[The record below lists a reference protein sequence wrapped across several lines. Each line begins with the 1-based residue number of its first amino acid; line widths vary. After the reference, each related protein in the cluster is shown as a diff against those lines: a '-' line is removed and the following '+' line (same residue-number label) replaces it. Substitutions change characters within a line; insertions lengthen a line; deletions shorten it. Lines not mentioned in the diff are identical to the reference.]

1 MERAEATVLPDRL
14 TKPPLSTWVL
24 SLVGAFAAE
33 PLDHEVS
40 EGSNVDPHPRVL
52 SGLVLRP
59 RRLLHHGGNRL
70 CAGGR
75 IARQTPLRPK
85 ATAPKERR
93 CANEP
98 QGGNVGP
105 RRDMPLQVEGR
116 LHERRSAADVAHRK
130 VEGQPETQRAH
141 VRREELRAEVVGLCQ
156 AEASCQAEDDR
167 ERDEGDPEVA
177 GEGVEQ
183 GENREGEERDEH
195 SAEGVQRAGVG
206 VEPAVGGPRE
216 NDAGD
221 QNHRHRD
228 SRQPQRLPLAQAALR
243 LVSRGPNAR
252 VEGAATADGAPEADE
267 DGQGVVPQDL
277 ADAGAVHERGA
288 RNQSCG
294 SLAGR
299 QRILGS
305 VGLAGFGRGRGIS
318 LFLCLRLLHHEELR
332 GLGQLAAAPDSDY
345 ARHECDEVRQAPAP
359 RHHAVVADDGELH
372 LHRSTREH
380 KGEHG
385 GREEEARAQGGAAMW
400 SGLGEVGHDG
410 PDLPAHADALQ
421 HAEAQEDHEAGRAG
435 ALSAA

>member
-141 VRREELRAEVVGLCQ
+141 VRREELRAEVVGLRNG
-156 AEASCQAEDDR
+156 EARGRPKDDGERR
-167 ERDEGDPEVA
+167 EGHPEVA
-177 GEGVEQ
+177 GERREHDVD
-183 GENREGEERDEH
+183 GERDGCQNHGSDRVRREGVRIEVPVAHPCGNDTSDQDARHQQRGQPERL
-195 SAEGVQRAGVG
+195 S
-206 VEPAVGGPRE
+206 
-216 NDAGD
+216 
-221 QNHRHRD
+221 
-228 SRQPQRLPLAQAALR
+228 LAQAAVC
-243 LVSRGPNAR
+243 LVRSSPDAR
-252 VEGAATADGAPEADE
+252 VEGAATARGASEANE
-267 DGQGVVPQDL
+267 DGQAVLAQDPEDAHPIHARRARRL
-277 ADAGAVHERGA
+277 AGPLLRCD
-288 RNQSCG
+288 
-294 SLAGR
+294 SLARKRLAVNNVVRKGAGR
-299 QRILGS
+299 LPL
-305 VGLAGFGRGRGIS
+305 LAFQG
-318 LFLCLRLLHHEELR
+318 LLHQQKLR
-332 GLGQLAAAPDSDY
+332 GFRELAAAPHRED
-345 ARHECDEVRQAPAP
+345 ARHERGEVRHTPTP
-359 RHHAVVADDGELH
+359 SRHALFAEEGELD
-372 LHRSTREH
+372 LHRGA
-380 KGEHG
+380 GEHESDDRG
-385 GREEEARAQGGAAMW
+385 GQEETRAQGGEAVRR
-400 SGLGEVGHDG
+400 GLREVGH
-410 PDLPAHADALQ
+410 
-421 HAEAQEDHEAGRAG
+421 
-435 ALSAA
+435 